1 MSLGY
6 IYMHACVNGFVFHLR
21 KWPFPISYRCHMGSI
36 ESCMYTCHTHGLL
49 ESFHSKKN
57 FTLIL
62 IYKSILSTNI
72 PSQDVFFLFL
82 PPRYLSAFCI
92 LYCLHAWM
100 HTCTQTLIHRFLSSS
115 ARNVSFT
122 IPFSSLSSHLWTNQT
137 CPTFWH
143 CDTIFVKEK
152 WQKRIS

>member
-21 KWPFPISYRCHMGSI
+21 KWPFPISYSSHMESI
-36 ESCMYTCHTHGLL
+36 ESYMYTCHTHGLL
-49 ESFHSKKN
+49 ESFLSKN
-57 FTLIL
+57 FTLIP
-62 IYKSILSTNI
+62 IYKSIMSTNT

-92 LYCLHAWM
+92 FYCLHAWM
-100 HTCTQTLIHRFLSSS
+100 HTCTQTLIHRFPSSS
-115 ARNVSFT
+115 GPLNVFLT
-122 IPFSSLSSHLWTNQT
+122 IPFSSLPSHLWTNQT

-143 CDTIFVKEK
+143 CDTNFVKEK
-152 WQKRIS
+152 RQKRIS